1 MRTEHDDATAMMK
14 FRHNNV
20 IYTIIELTFCIM
32 IQLIANFCTGNEHFN
47 LAHHH
52 SITTRTPLELSK
64 KLSLFE
70 FVIVELQDSCL
81 LELLST
87 STTQM
92 VLICF
97 GVYKKE
103 GAVDA

>member
-1 MRTEHDDATAMMK
+1 
-14 FRHNNV
+14 
-20 IYTIIELTFCIM
+20 M

-47 LAHHH
+47 LAHQLYHH
-52 SITTRTPLELSK
+52 NTPLELSK